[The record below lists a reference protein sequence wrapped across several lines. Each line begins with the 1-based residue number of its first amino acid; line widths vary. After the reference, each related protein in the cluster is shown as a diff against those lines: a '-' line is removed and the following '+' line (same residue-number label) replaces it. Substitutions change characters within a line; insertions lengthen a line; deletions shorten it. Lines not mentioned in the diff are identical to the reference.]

1 MITSISETP
10 SSTSIANRF
19 GSASCVHIVDD
30 DPHFRTALRLLLQCA
45 GFATEEYLSAEHF
58 LLVYRPKEI
67 ECVLL
72 DLRMPGLNGFELQ
85 QELKH
90 RRLQV
95 PVIVISGFAETPSVV
110 EAIRNGA
117 SDFLEKPIEDHLL
130 IEKVTN
136 ALESDRR
143 NKTEGGDMNAKLNR
157 LSEREREVM
166 NLFLE
171 AKSTLEIAHLL
182 GISPKT
188 VEKHRIHIFTKL
200 SVASV
205 PEMMCRLARTAR

>member
-1 MITSISETP
+1 MITSISETDP
-10 SSTSIANRF
+10 KSSVPNPF
-19 GSASCVHIVDD
+19 GSSSCVHVVDD
-30 DPHFRTALRLLLQCA
+30 DAHFRTALRLLLQCA

-58 LLVYRPKEI
+58 LLAYRPRDI

-85 QELKH
+85 QELRR

-130 IEKVTN
+130 IDKVRS
-136 ALESDRR
+136 ALEWDHRTKS
-143 NKTEGGDMNAKLNR
+143 EVGDMNGRLNR
-157 LSEREREVM
+157 LSDREREVM
-166 NLFLE
+166 DLFLE
-171 AKSTLEIAHLL
+171 AKSTLEIAHML

-188 VEKHRIHIFTKL
+188 VEKHRIHIFRKL
-200 SVASV
+200 DVASV
-205 PEMMCRLARTAR
+205 PEMMCRLSRIQR